1 MPAEKAL
8 SIFGQ
13 GEVWNPNLKEVVEL
27 AEIEPDT
34 MIRIIRRGSVRLLSE
49 DKVCIYHNLENAR
62 VYQGSEFKCIEIDDE
77 VSDDNSG
84 GGCSMCDVL
93 FMYSCFFPDRRLILW
108 SACLRLI
115 QHLSRWMNCLCH
127 HSNNR

>member
-1 MPAEKAL
+1 METEVQPNPYKDYENSLNDIISHLILSFIPAEKAL

-49 DKVCIYHNLENAR
+49 EKVCIYHNLENAR

-77 VSDDNSG
+77 VSGDNDG
-84 GGCSMCDVL
+84 
-93 FMYSCFFPDRRLILW
+93 R
-108 SACLRLI
+108 
-115 QHLSRWMNCLCH
+115 
-127 HSNNR
+127 